1 MKLPLPTL
9 DLASQ
14 LLEFDVWITP
24 SLGEIRDTERFRNQL
39 GAVARIFEAL
49 GTASQQFKDV
59 KNCQPSVIADV
70 FVGLTKGLPADG
82 ALETLQSLASVLF
95 LVTGKSDNNAKCQL
109 PLFLRDRAR
118 WDAIPSVRRAGGR
131 SELQSVPIP
140 RELKAEKYLGIVSSL
155 VDYPDHQKRLLE
167 QFVSFLL
174 NDNACISQ
182 LWSVG
187 YSYFMLKPFNKEKD
201 LLSPLVIFQ
210 VRGSVAASGGHDPE
224 GMLRQRMIEWGL
236 DAGSDYNSS
245 DVVLTEVLR
254 LVARS
259 KVVASVAV
267 EPEQPKA
274 GAETAEANVATEEP
288 PAIEITDEPGGRLVR
303 VKTRAYDFILPY
315 HVPGWQPKVFIQ
327 SQFYAGDSGS
337 VSHKNVDQ
345 TSTSRTAVLGILESP
360 RFVEYVDGAGYFSS
374 LNGDLKNLLNMP
386 TTASFFQIRS
396 ASVRLR
402 RELQHVGFLLPIEV
416 EHAVMRTDGTQ
427 AEIGHIL
434 TEEGY
439 SRGEIERCVK
449 KCIDKGTLLSEGQR
463 LSVTPARRDTARR
476 YFLMDVAA
484 VHGSPPATPG
494 DKLSGS
500 LLVPGYGA
508 FYGTKLDEL
517 ATHALRLAPG
527 LRTAW
532 SDPTV
537 ILGDIRWLC
546 DQGMAMSS

>member
-9 DLASQ
+9 DLATQ

-24 SLGEIRDTERFRNQL
+24 SLGEIRDTERFRDEL
-39 GAVARIFEAL
+39 RAVAQTFESL
-49 GTASQQFKDV
+49 GIASQQFKDV
-59 KNCQPSVIADV
+59 KDCQPSVIADV
-70 FVGLTKGLPADG
+70 FVGLTKGLPADR

-109 PLFLRDRAR
+109 PLFLRDKAR
-118 WDAIPSVRRAGGR
+118 WDAIPSVRLARGR
-131 SELQSVPIP
+131 RQLQTVPIP
-140 RELKAEKYLGIVSSL
+140 RELKAEKYLGIVASL
-155 VDYPDHQKRLLE
+155 VDYPDQQKRLLE

-174 NDNACISQ
+174 SDDACISQ

-224 GMLRQRMIEWGL
+224 EMLRQRMIEWGL
-236 DAGSDYNSS
+236 DADTDFNSS
-245 DVVLTEVLR
+245 DVVLTELLR

-259 KVVASVAV
+259 TVVESVAV
-267 EPEQPKA
+267 EPEEPRA
-274 GAETAEANVATEEP
+274 EAETAENQVGTEEP
-288 PAIEITDEPGGRLVR
+288 ATVEITEEAGGKLVR

-315 HVPGWQPKVFIQ
+315 HVSGWQPNVFIQ

-345 TSTSRTAVLGILESP
+345 TSTSRTAVLGILGSP

-386 TTASFFQIRS
+386 TTASFFQVRS

-402 RELQHVGFLLPIEV
+402 RELQHVGFLVPVEV
-416 EHAVMRTDGTQ
+416 EHAVIRTDGTH
-427 AEIGHIL
+427 AEVRRVL
-434 TEEGY
+434 AEEGY
-439 SRGEIERCVK
+439 SPGEIERCVK
-449 KCIDKGTLLSEGQR
+449 KCIDKGTLLTEGQR
-463 LSVTPARRDTARR
+463 LSVAPARRDIARR

-484 VHGSPPATPG
+484 VHGSPPASPG

-508 FYGTKLDEL
+508 FHGTKLDDL
-517 ATHALRLAPG
+517 AAHALRLAPG
-527 LRTAW
+527 LRATW

>member
-9 DLASQ
+9 DLATQ

-24 SLGEIRDTERFRNQL
+24 SLGEIRDTERFRDEL
-39 GAVARIFEAL
+39 SAVARTFESL
-49 GTASQQFKDV
+49 GIASQQFKDA
-59 KNCQPSVIADV
+59 KDCQPSVIADV
-70 FVGLTKGLPADG
+70 FVGLTKGLPADQ
-82 ALETLQSLASVLF
+82 ALEMLQSLASVLF

-109 PLFLRDRAR
+109 PLFLRDKAR
-118 WDAIPSVRRAGGR
+118 WEAIPSVRRAKGR
-131 SELQSVPIP
+131 AQLQTVPIP
-140 RELKAEKYLGIVSSL
+140 RELKAEKYLGIVASL

-174 NDNACISQ
+174 SDDACISQ

-224 GMLRQRMIEWGL
+224 EILRQRMIEWGL
-236 DAGSDYNSS
+236 DAETDFNSS

-254 LVARS
+254 LVASS
-259 KVVASVAV
+259 KVIESVAV
-267 EPEQPKA
+267 EPEEPKA
-274 GAETAEANVATEEP
+274 RAETAEEQAATEEP
-288 PAIEITDEPGGRLVR
+288 ATVEITEEAGGKLVR

-315 HVPGWQPKVFIQ
+315 HVPGWQPNLFIQ

-386 TTASFFQIRS
+386 TTASFFQVRS

-416 EHAVMRTDGTQ
+416 EHAVIRTDGTQ
-427 AEIGHIL
+427 AEVGRLL

-439 SRGEIERCVK
+439 SPGEIERCVK
-449 KCIDKGTLLSEGQR
+449 KCIHNGTLLSEGQR
-463 LSVTPARRDTARR
+463 LLVAPARRDTARR

-484 VHGSPPATPG
+484 V
-494 DKLSGS
+494 
-500 LLVPGYGA
+500 
-508 FYGTKLDEL
+508 
-517 ATHALRLAPG
+517 
-527 LRTAW
+527 W
-532 SDPTV
+532 N
-537 ILGDIRWLC
+537 
-546 DQGMAMSS
+546 